1 MWLYRFRSKFLL
13 RFVPAIVKKLI
24 IALLLAVA
32 AGLAGALLALPDFA
46 RTVELKAYDLRV
58 RLTARPETA
67 RRDIVMVTI
76 DEQSIRKLEPQVGRW
91 PWPRLVHAYL
101 INYLVRGPAKVV
113 AYDVLFSERDL
124 TTFKVQ
130 GDDWTGKESDQT
142 FIDAVKQAGNV
153 VLAADASREESE
165 TTTGKVPDPGARA
178 EEASDPVTSACRLEG
193 PLEQRPIIT
202 SPFPGLGPAAR
213 AVGHVFTALDN
224 DGPLRRM
231 VPFIRVGDRTIPSLA
246 VAAAMV
252 AGGIRPDQVRLNGDY
267 LMLGR
272 AAMPLLTERL
282 PTYERTTRNGRRALV
297 RYMGPEVLD
306 SGKLTYAEYSFYQL
320 FYSEVQLLSGQK
332 PLVDPA
338 VFRNKIVV
346 VGTTATAT
354 HDLFTVPF
362 TKGDM
367 PGMEV
372 HANVID
378 NILSNRFTA
387 PAPSWY
393 TVLAVAIA
401 AALVGYL
408 AAFTTAW
415 WTIGGAV
422 ALLGALSAAAIALF
436 SRGTWL
442 PVMPPMLTTAIGAF
456 GGVAYQYL
464 IEGREKRRIKHVF
477 SRFVAPDVYSHL
489 LADPSRARL
498 GGERRL
504 MSVLFSDIRGFT
516 TVSEKGRPEDIVA
529 QLNVYFTKMVA
540 VIFRH
545 HGTIDKFVGDMV
557 MALFGAPLED
567 ADNADHAVGAA
578 LEMLDELDKLNERW
592 KAEDRPP
599 LAIGIG
605 INTGEMVAGNIGSEQ
620 VMSYT
625 VIGDAVNLGSRL
637 ESLNKQYGTTIII
650 SETTRER
657 LKGQYHMQALG
668 DVTVKGKTKPVT
680 IYQVLR
686 DPAPAEAA
694 QAPGIAV
701 QGGGK

>member
-1 MWLYRFRSKFLL
+1 VQKLL
-13 RFVPAIVKKLI
+13 
-24 IALLLAVA
+24 IALVLATS
-32 AGLAGALLALPDFA
+32 AGLGGALLALPDFA
-46 RTVELKAYDLRV
+46 YTVEMKAYDLRV
-58 RLTARPETA
+58 RLTARPEMA

-76 DEQSIRKLEPQVGRW
+76 DEDSILKLEPQVGRW

-101 INYLVRGPAKVV
+101 VNYLARGPAKVV

-130 GDDWTGKESDQT
+130 GDDWTGTESDQS
-142 FIDAVKQAGNV
+142 FIDAVAKAGNV
-153 VLAADASREESE
+153 VVVADASREGVETKGGAKQNAPAIAGES
-165 TTTGKVPDPGARA
+165 PDTV
-178 EEASDPVTSACRLEG
+178 ASAYRLEG
-193 PLEQRPIIT
+193 PLEQRPLIT
-202 SPFPGLGPAAR
+202 PPFKGLGPAAR

-231 VPFIRVGDRTIPSLA
+231 VPFIRVDGRTIPSLA
-246 VAAAMV
+246 VAAAMI
-252 AGGIRPDQVRLNGDY
+252 AGGVRPDQVHLRGDY
-267 LMLGR
+267 LVLGK
-272 AAMPLLTERL
+272 AEMPLITVPL
-282 PTYERTTRNGRRALV
+282 PSYDRTVRMGRRALV
-297 RYMGPEVLD
+297 RFNGPEVSD
-306 SGKLTYAEYSFYQL
+306 SGKLTYEEYSFYKL

-332 PLVDPA
+332 PLIDPSE
-338 VFRNKIVV
+338 FRNKIVI

-393 TVLAVAIA
+393 TVLSVVVA
-401 AALVGYL
+401 AALVGFL

-415 WTIGGAV
+415 WTIGGALASLA
-422 ALLGALSAAAIALF
+422 ALAAAGIALF
-436 SRGTWL
+436 ARGTWL
-442 PVMPPMLTTAIGAF
+442 PIVPSTLATTVGAF

-477 SRFVAPDVYSHL
+477 SRFVAPDVYAHL

-498 GGERRL
+498 GGERRR

-516 TVSEKGRPEDIVA
+516 TVSERRRPEEIVA
-529 QLNVYFTKMVA
+529 QLNEYFTKMVE
-540 VIFRH
+540 VVFRH

-557 MALFGAPLED
+557 MALFGAPLDDVE
-567 ADNADHAVGAA
+567 NADHAVSTA
-578 LEMLDELDKLNERW
+578 LDMLDELDRLNERW
-592 KAEDRPP
+592 KKEGRPT
-599 LAIGIG
+599 LAIGVG
-605 INTGEMVAGNIGSEQ
+605 VNTGDMVAGNLGSEQ

-650 SETTRER
+650 SENTKE
-657 LKGQYHMQALG
+657 LLHGHYHLEPLG
-668 DVTVKGKTKPVT
+668 DVTVKGKTRPVA
-680 IYQVLR
+680 IFQVLR
-686 DPAPAEAA
+686 QPAATAVAQAPAAAGAA
-694 QAPGIAV
+694 QAPGVEV